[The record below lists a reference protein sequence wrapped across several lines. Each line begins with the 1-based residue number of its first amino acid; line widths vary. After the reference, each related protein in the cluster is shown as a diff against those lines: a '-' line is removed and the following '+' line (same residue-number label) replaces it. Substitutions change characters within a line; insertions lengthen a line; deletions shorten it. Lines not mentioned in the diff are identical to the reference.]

1 MLLLML
7 LLFYLPSQKVIVN
20 HSITILTLMRFYKL
34 SGVGKFLLD
43 LLSQSQ
49 LDLINR
55 FKLGIPLI
63 NPFQATGLFLYP

>member
-1 MLLLML
+1 
-7 LLFYLPSQKVIVN
+7 
-20 HSITILTLMRFYKL
+20 MRFYKL